1 MDSLVKSY
9 LLYNLPNFSGVAYDI
24 VAKMYSPSLSPSSLT
39 KAPWMKG
46 GGVHL
51 KKDLATL
58 SQVYKV
64 KSPFLLSP

>member
-39 KAPWMKG
+39 KAP
-46 GGVHL
+46 
-51 KKDLATL
+51 
-58 SQVYKV
+58 
-64 KSPFLLSP
+64 